1 MSRKLT
7 EQIPS
12 ESRLVDAALKENLK
26 TIFERLERPLCLKAV
41 LEPDQRECTEMGAF
55 LKAVAELSPML
66 ELQLLEKGE
75 DPQADRELDTAHL
88 PVTGLYQ
95 EGEYLGAAF
104 CGVPGGKEINSFVS
118 AILNAAGH
126 ELKFFQGVKE
136 YDEKILKKLGKL
148 KKKNV
153 IRVCVSLSC
162 HHCQS
167 VVTAGQTLALLSP
180 NVECIMID
188 ARLYSDLVEQYKL
201 SRVPAVL
208 IGEALYMGEKDMEEL
223 LALLR

>member
-1 MSRKLT
+1 M
-7 EQIPS
+7 
-12 ESRLVDAALKENLK
+12 
-26 TIFERLERPLCLKAV
+26 
-41 LEPDQRECTEMGAF
+41 
-55 LKAVAELSPML
+55 
-66 ELQLLEKGE
+66 
-75 DPQADRELDTAHL
+75 
-88 PVTGLYQ
+88 
-95 EGEYLGAAF
+95 
-104 CGVPGGKEINSFVS
+104 
-118 AILNAAGH
+118 NAAGP
-126 ELKFFQGVKE
+126 KKE

-167 VVTAGQTLALLSP
+167 VVTAGHDPWPFKP

>member
-1 MSRKLT
+1 MSQKLT
-7 EQIPS
+7 EQIPN
-12 ESRLVDAALKENLK
+12 ESRLIDTELKKNLRA
-26 TIFERLERPLCLKAV
+26 IFERLERTLCLKAV
-41 LEPDQRECTEMGAF
+41 LEPDQRESIEMGAF
-55 LKAVAELSPML
+55 LKAVCELSPLL

-75 DPQADRELDTAHL
+75 DIQADQTLDTEHL
-88 PVTGLYQ
+88 PVTGLFQ

-118 AILNAAGH
+118 AILNAAGP
-126 ELKFFQGVKE
+126 KKE

-167 VVTAGQTLALLSP
+167 VVTVGQTLALLSP
-180 NVECIMID
+180 NVECVMID
-188 ARLYSDLVEQYKL
+188 ARLYPDLVEKYKL
-201 SRVPAVL
+201 SRVPAIL
-208 IGEALYMGEKDMEEL
+208 IGEIIYMGEKDMEEL
-223 LALLR
+223 LSLLR

>member
-66 ELQLLEKGE
+66 EIQLLEKGE

-118 AILNAAGH
+118 AILNAAGP
-126 ELKFFQGVKE
+126 KKE

-167 VVTAGQTLALLSP
+167 VVTAGQTLALLSL
-180 NVECIMID
+180 MWS
-188 ARLYSDLVEQYKL
+188 AS
-201 SRVPAVL
+201 
-208 IGEALYMGEKDMEEL
+208 
-223 LALLR
+223 

>member
-1 MSRKLT
+1 MSQRVT

-12 ESRLVDAALKENLK
+12 ESRLIDAELKKNLRM
-26 TIFERLERPLCLKAV
+26 IFERLETPLCLKAV
-41 LEPDQRECTEMGAF
+41 LDPAQRESIEMGSF
-55 LKAVAELSPML
+55 LKAVTELSPLL

-75 DPQADRELDTAHL
+75 DAQADQALDTEHL
-88 PVTGLYQ
+88 PVTGLFQ
-95 EGEYLGAAF
+95 EGQYLGAAF

-118 AILNAAGH
+118 AVLNAAGP
-126 ELKFFQGVKE
+126 KKD
-136 YDEKILKKLGKL
+136 YDEKVLKKLGKL

-180 NVECIMID
+180 NVECIMMD
-188 ARLYSDLVEQYKL
+188 ARLYPDLVEKYKL
-201 SRVPAVL
+201 SRVPAIL
-208 IGEALYMGEKDMEEL
+208 IGEALYLGEKDMGEL